1 MGHDGGL
8 YRACSQKCPPRTFGC
23 LLMLGGDLLTR
34 VLGRWDSVG
43 GWYRNPFPISHN
55 ASVGLKH
62 LRLHEGLTG
71 LRSRA

>member
-43 GWYRNPFPISHN
+43 GWYRNPFPHFTQGKCRIE
-55 ASVGLKH
+55 AS
-62 LRLHEGLTG
+62 EI
-71 LRSRA
+71 A